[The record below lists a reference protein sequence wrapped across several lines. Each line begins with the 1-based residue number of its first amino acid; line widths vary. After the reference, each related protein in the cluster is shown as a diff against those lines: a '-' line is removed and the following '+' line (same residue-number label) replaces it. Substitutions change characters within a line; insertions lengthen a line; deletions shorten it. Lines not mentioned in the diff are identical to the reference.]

1 MYETESSAIPPADV
15 DAVPMANVGVHGPA
29 PSVHGIPPSSDG
41 AQRNQN
47 DPETAA
53 GPGRRAPDPAA
64 GSSPAVAVVSGS
76 RRSKW
81 GKLRQTV
88 KATTMF
94 ASTVSV
100 DAGSGGGPAAA
111 AAASTRG
118 AVARRNHVD
127 DDRRDSFLKRFSTRQ
142 SSYGSSCLQA
152 AAAAAA
158 GAVET
163 PTSNADSAQPDGKVQ
178 PPRCD

>member
-29 PSVHGIPPSSDG
+29 PLVHGLPPSSDG

-53 GPGRRAPDPAA
+53 GPGRRTPDPAA

-111 AAASTRG
+111 ASTRG

-152 AAAAAA
+152 AAAAA

-163 PTSNADSAQPDGKVQ
+163 PTSNADSAQPDGKVR